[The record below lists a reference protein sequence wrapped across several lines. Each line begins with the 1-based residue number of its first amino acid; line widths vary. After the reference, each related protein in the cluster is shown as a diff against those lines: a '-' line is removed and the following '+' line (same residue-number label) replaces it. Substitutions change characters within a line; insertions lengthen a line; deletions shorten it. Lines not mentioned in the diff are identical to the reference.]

1 MIYTYTWFT
10 CHIYDYWHL
19 HTHHWKSHED
29 VNMRFLK
36 NNKKFISKGL
46 LILSIDV
53 IVNDFSIGEKWFI

>member
-1 MIYTYTWFT
+1 MKANIEFLKT
-10 CHIYDYWHL
+10 CSL
-19 HTHHWKSHED
+19 NT
-29 VNMRFLK
+29 MFLK

>member
-1 MIYTYTWFT
+1 
-10 CHIYDYWHL
+10 
-19 HTHHWKSHED
+19 
-29 VNMRFLK
+29 MRFLK